1 MKNILYYLKKYGK
14 YTLEEKP
21 FNDVDSLIFSSLSYL
36 MFDGLIPDLKEKKKP
51 VPIRKLKSEFVLNRL
66 IVNTMDPGPNKKLW
80 RLLLTCPRFCDMELG
95 YYRAI
100 ADHGIVEQF
109 AAITCFLPDGKAYVC
124 FRGTDLTLLGWKEN
138 FKMSYLEE
146 IPAQADAVAYLNA
159 VAARTKGGLYVGGHS
174 KGGNLAVYAA
184 MNCRDAVRKRIIGVF
199 NHDGPGFLQDVY
211 HTEKYLAVADRVQ
224 KLIPWND
231 LVGMLLHHDDKL
243 KIVKCRGILILQH
256 DPYNW
261 VLKRD
266 GTFKSVST
274 KSSSSDFFD
283 VTSKAWLNSLE
294 EKRPHFVDLLF
305 HILGADDGVTLVDYR
320 VRPVE
325 ELRAAKGRY
334 RDLEDEERHF
344 FKESLKQFVRYG
356 KENMRRIKKR
366 VRKGKKTAKKAAAT
380 EEEAAEKE

>member
-1 MKNILYYLKKYGK
+1 
-14 YTLEEKP
+14 
-21 FNDVDSLIFSSLSYL
+21 
-36 MFDGLIPDLKEKKKP
+36 
-51 VPIRKLKSEFVLNRL
+51 
-66 IVNTMDPGPNKKLW
+66 
-80 RLLLTCPRFCDMELG
+80 
-95 YYRAI
+95 
-100 ADHGIVEQF
+100 
-109 AAITCFLPDGKAYVC
+109 
-124 FRGTDLTLLGWKEN
+124 
-138 FKMSYLEE
+138 
-146 IPAQADAVAYLNA
+146 
-159 VAARTKGGLYVGGHS
+159 
-174 KGGNLAVYAA
+174 
-184 MNCRDAVRKRIIGVF
+184 
-199 NHDGPGFLQDVY
+199 
-211 HTEKYLAVADRVQ
+211 
-224 KLIPWND
+224 
-231 LVGMLLHHDDKL
+231 MLLHHDDKL

-261 VLKRD
+261 ALKRD

-283 VTSKAWLNSLE
+283 VTIKAWLNSLE

-366 VRKGKKTAKKAAAT
+366 VRKGKKTAKKRRPQKRKPPKRIKNGLGAL
-380 EEEAAEKE
+380 